1 LRAFLDSNYA
11 EWRDGIA
18 SWGEVEWDAQLGPK
32 FGPYAESTRT
42 DLALH
47 VLDEV
52 VHHAAEVGVL
62 RDLYV
67 QRAELGRS

>member
-1 LRAFLDSNYA
+1 
-11 EWRDGIA
+11 
-18 SWGEVEWDAQLGPK
+18 V
-32 FGPYAESTRT
+32 

-52 VHHAAEVGVL
+52 VHHAAEVGLL

-67 QRAELGRS
+67 RRRQLT